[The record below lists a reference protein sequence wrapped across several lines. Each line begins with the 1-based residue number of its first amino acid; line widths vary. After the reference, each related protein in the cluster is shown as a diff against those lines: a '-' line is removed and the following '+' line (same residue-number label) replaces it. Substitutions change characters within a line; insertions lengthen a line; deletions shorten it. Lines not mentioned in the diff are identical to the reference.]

1 MEGKI
6 EVLSPLG
13 IYPFAG
19 RGGERA
25 DRFMDPYFDRCKLS

>member
-19 RGGERA
+19 GEGREEDERERERGKEW
-25 DRFMDPYFDRCKLS
+25 

>member
-19 RGGERA
+19 GEGREEGERGGGGKEW
-25 DRFMDPYFDRCKLS
+25 